1 MLRGG
6 YREKM
11 LKYKKLE
18 IAPYLTSE
26 NCNPSIKDKINTLKA
41 RTRMLNT
48 ANNFSNKFK
57 SSKCQFG
64 CNKIEDYIHI
74 LNECDKIGKIEPDK
88 KYDIYDLFGDN
99 TKKINN
105 ISKEISSR
113 IELRTLILENT

>member
-11 LKYKKLE
+11 LKYKKLA

-57 SSKCQFG
+57 SSKC
-64 CNKIEDYIHI
+64 
-74 LNECDKIGKIEPDK
+74 
-88 KYDIYDLFGDN
+88 
-99 TKKINN
+99 
-105 ISKEISSR
+105 
-113 IELRTLILENT
+113 